1 MPHASQREDVAVAC
15 VAGGQAISKMLRCE
29 FVSLERVYDASFQLA
44 GAVRRSG
51 FVTDVMIA
59 IARGGFVPARLLCD
73 FLGHSLLSSVT
84 IRHYEAGGR
93 KLSGARIT
101 APVSVDVRDRRVLVV
116 DDVNDSGETLVAAR
130 DHLTGLG
137 AREVRCAVLHEK
149 ETSHVR
155 VDFVAE
161 RVTGWRW
168 MLYQWALTE
177 DVTAFARQIEP
188 RPSTR
193 AELASRLERDFG
205 LRLPEVVLAKLDAAL
220 EWGD

>member
-1 MPHASQREDVAVAC
+1 M
-15 VAGGQAISKMLRCE
+15 
-29 FVSLERVYDASFQLA
+29 SLDRVYDASFDLA

-51 FVTDVMIA
+51 FVPEVMIA

-84 IRHYEAGGR
+84 IRHYDAGGR

-101 APVSVDVRDRRVLVV
+101 APVSIDVHDRRVLVV

-130 DHLTGLG
+130 DHLKGLG

-149 ETSHVR
+149 ETSSVR
-155 VDFVAE
+155 VEYVAE
-161 RVTGWRW
+161 RVIGWRW

-177 DVTAFARQIEP
+177 DVTAFARRMDP
-188 RPSTR
+188 RPATR
-193 AELASRLERDFG
+193 AELASRLERDYG
-205 LRLPEVVLAKLDAAL
+205 LRLPDEHLTKLAGAL
-220 EWGD
+220 EADG